1 MSNLNFVFF
10 GTSEF
15 AVKILEKLIESGY
28 IPNLV
33 VTTPDKPKGRK
44 MILTPPPIKVFA
56 KNNLKIIQPEKLNS
70 KLFQKNRPARTHFA
84 KPSGDHAGRF
94 FFRLRFIHCRFIRQN
109 YSKKRFGN
117 SKVWRAQCSSFPLP
131 KFRGPSPIQSFILS
145 GEEKR
150 E

>member
-44 MILTPPPIKVFA
+44 MILTP
-56 KNNLKIIQPEKLNS
+56 
-70 KLFQKNRPARTHFA
+70 RR
-84 KPSGDHAGRF
+84 
-94 FFRLRFIHCRFIRQN
+94 
-109 YSKKRFGN
+109 
-117 SKVWRAQCSSFPLP
+117 
-131 KFRGPSPIQSFILS
+131 
-145 GEEKR
+145 
-150 E
+150 